1 MVLQVEKLGDQLKV
15 QGTST
20 QRALDDKI
28 QTLEKYVNAMHSEQ
42 IEQFE
47 KLKKMTA
54 EGVTG
59 KEFAQKF
66 NKETKSRGNDEQ
78 VVTER
83 TSIGTA
89 KNWLED
95 ELHPACAKD
104 YLLLCNE

>member
-15 QGTST
+15 KSTST

-59 KEFAQKF
+59 KEFA
-66 NKETKSRGNDEQ
+66 
-78 VVTER
+78 
-83 TSIGTA
+83 
-89 KNWLED
+89 
-95 ELHPACAKD
+95 
-104 YLLLCNE
+104 